1 MDFQCLGDMESRFI
15 MVNLK
20 VGSKAI
26 IVNSKHHSQHNF
38 QICEIVEIDIKNQ
51 LCSVKITETN
61 FTSTMWVGFNEL
73 IPILYEK
80 KEDIEKYGNLENL
93 YKLFSEY
100 KGYYDCICKFAEGE
114 CNRADKLAKE
124 NQSLQCKIDEM
135 QKHIDCMKA
144 EIGELRTRCHESA
157 RDNFDNKQY
166 GLLHI
171 VGREELKEDKPVLPH
186 APIKVAEMLIS
197 YFTAESVKY
206 VTLATFNPEQYCDNE
221 LERIYDFEINRLRQI
236 AEHLLVYC
244 NAEENLK

>member
-15 MVNLK
+15 VVNLK

-26 IVNSKHHSQHNF
+26 IVNSEHHSQHNF
-38 QICEIVEIDIKNQ
+38 KICEIEKIDIKKQ
-51 LCSVKITETN
+51 MCFVKITETN

-73 IPILYEK
+73 IPILYDK
-80 KEDIEKYGNLENL
+80 KEDIEKYGDLEHL

-144 EIGELRTRCHESA
+144 EIGE
-157 RDNFDNKQY
+157 
-166 GLLHI
+166 
-171 VGREELKEDKPVLPH
+171 KEDKQVLPQE
-186 APIKVAEMLIS
+186 PIKVAKMLIDS
-197 YFTAESVKY
+197 FSSISGEYVHSVIENPMSCREDI
-206 VTLATFNPEQYCDNE
+206 FNEFRRQ
-221 LERIYDFEINRLRQI
+221 EIKLLRQI
-236 AEHLLVYC
+236 AEYLLVYC
-244 NAEENLK
+244 NAEESLK